1 NIISLAAT
9 LEKSGFTNVKIN
21 QQSIGTASFENKK
34 FKMER
39 ITHYPSIEVP
49 SSQTEKLKSILD
61 KLLVIADKNCMIS
74 NAIRN
79 NVIIS
84 IEPNLI

>member
-1 NIISLAAT
+1 N
-9 LEKSGFTNVKIN
+9 
-21 QQSIGTASFENKK
+21 
-34 FKMER
+34 
-39 ITHYPSIEVP
+39 
-49 SSQTEKLKSILD
+49 
-61 KLLVIADKNCMIS
+61 NCMIS

>member
-1 NIISLAAT
+1 
-9 LEKSGFTNVKIN
+9 
-21 QQSIGTASFENKK
+21 
-34 FKMER
+34 MER

-49 SSQTEKLKSILD
+49 SSQKEKLKSILD

-84 IEPNLI
+84 IDPNLI

>member
-1 NIISLAAT
+1 
-9 LEKSGFTNVKIN
+9 
-21 QQSIGTASFENKK
+21 
-34 FKMER
+34 MER

>member
-1 NIISLAAT
+1 
-9 LEKSGFTNVKIN
+9 
-21 QQSIGTASFENKK
+21 
-34 FKMER
+34 MER
-39 ITHYPSIEVP
+39 ITHYPSIKVP

-61 KLLVIADKNCMIS
+61 KLLVIADNNCMIS

-84 IEPNLI
+84 IEPNLIKSYSYHKF

>member
-1 NIISLAAT
+1 DN
-9 LEKSGFTNVKIN
+9 
-21 QQSIGTASFENKK
+21 
-34 FKMER
+34 
-39 ITHYPSIEVP
+39 
-49 SSQTEKLKSILD
+49 
-61 KLLVIADKNCMIS
+61 NCMIS

>member
-1 NIISLAAT
+1 
-9 LEKSGFTNVKIN
+9 
-21 QQSIGTASFENKK
+21 ENKK

-49 SSQTEKLKSILD
+49 SSQKEKLKSILD

>member
-1 NIISLAAT
+1 
-9 LEKSGFTNVKIN
+9 
-21 QQSIGTASFENKK
+21 
-34 FKMER
+34 MER
-39 ITHYPSIEVP
+39 ITHYPSIKVP

-61 KLLVIADKNCMIS
+61 KLLVIADNNCMIS
-74 NAIRN
+74 NTIRN